1 MKINKSARISL
12 AITTGVLTIAL
23 SSMLFMGAFF
33 VNDRLEPALKRPGS
47 TKIDRALKSEDDY
60 AKRDALYAKWSKLE
74 ERELT
79 IFEKAFLG
87 LLQGSV
93 FLLAIA
99 VLPFGFALI
108 FKIAPSKDLFYRG
121 IQSRKFSLDKQ
132 MLAEAE
138 NPGIYKFHR
147 VDDEYFIF
155 SKPKLRRKLIR
166 TFVIWTLITTVA
178 FVGLYDPNT
187 VEILGLPV
195 AALLITLVLFLR
207 MVLPAPRLV
216 FNRLKGQVS
225 LKGNIVNPG
234 FTASFDKIDPSM
246 MYGELMAIA
255 HPKLAYGILAF
266 GAYDQSTWSFYTQYM
281 DKNRPLPLGS
291 ALDDYRE
298 KDFERRKQIGYKAPL
313 YPSAMYICDANSGH
327 VNGTADFKKEIK
339 SFKLKIEDAHSKVL
353 NYMEKDGNI
362 IMEPYKLCFLGL
374 YRDFMVF
381 KFMDAPDYEDLQV
394 FNSENEIKGCYLIHK
409 KTMRVEEY

>member
-1 MKINKSARISL
+1 MKISKPARISL

-47 TKIDRALKSEDDY
+47 TKIDRALKNENDY
-60 AKRDALYAKWSKLE
+60 ARRDALYAKWSKLE

-93 FLLAIA
+93 FILAIA
-99 VLPFGFALI
+99 VLLFGFALI

-121 IQSRKFSLDKQ
+121 IHSRKFRLDKQ

-147 VDDEYFIF
+147 VDDECFVF
-155 SKPKLRRKLIR
+155 SKPKLRKKLIR
-166 TFVIWTLITTVA
+166 TFVIWTIITTVA
-178 FVGLYDPNT
+178 FVALYDPNT

-195 AALLITLVLFLR
+195 AALLITLAIFLR

-234 FTASFDKIDPSM
+234 FTANFDKIAPSM

-266 GAYDQSTWSFYTQYM
+266 GAYDQRTWSFYTQYM

-291 ALDDYRE
+291 ALDEYRE
-298 KDFERRKQIGYKAPL
+298 KDFERRRRIGYKAPL
-313 YPSAMYICDANSGH
+313 YPSAMCICDANSGH
-327 VNGTADFKKEIK
+327 VNGTLDFKSEIK
-339 SFKLKIEDAHSKVL
+339 TFKLKIEDAHRKVL
-353 NYMEKDGNI
+353 NFMEKDGNI

-374 YRDFMVF
+374 YRDYMVF
-381 KFMDAPDYEDLQV
+381 KFMNEPNYDDLQV
-394 FNSENEIKGCYLIHK
+394 FENKSDLTGCYLIHK
-409 KTMRVEEY
+409 KTLKIETP

>member
-1 MKINKSARISL
+1 MKLNKSARISL
-12 AITTGVLTIAL
+12 AIITGVLTIVL

-47 TKIDRALKSEDDY
+47 TKIDRALKNEDDY

-79 IFEKAFLG
+79 LFEKAFLG

-93 FLLAIA
+93 FILAIA

-121 IQSRKFSLDKQ
+121 IQSRKFRLDKQ

-195 AALLITLVLFLR
+195 AALLITLAIFLR

-234 FTASFDKIDPSM
+234 FTANFDKIDPSM

-255 HPKLAYGILAF
+255 HPILAYGILAF

-281 DKNRPLPLGS
+281 DKNRPLPLGT

-298 KDFERRKQIGYKAPL
+298 KDFERRKRIGYKAPV

-339 SFKLKIEDAHSKVL
+339 SFKLKIEDAHRKVL

-381 KFMDAPDYEDLQV
+381 KFMDVPNYDDLQV
-394 FNSENEIKGCYLIHK
+394 FNDKNEIKGCHLIHK
-409 KTMRVEEY
+409 KIKKVEEY

>member
-1 MKINKSARISL
+1 MKISKSAQISL

-33 VNDRLEPALKRPGS
+33 VNDRLEPALKRPGNA
-47 TKIDRALKSEDDY
+47 KISRMIDNEENVEIRRVLR
-60 AKRDALYAKWSKLE
+60 AKRSKLE

-99 VLPFGFALI
+99 VLPLGFALI

-121 IQSRKFSLDKQ
+121 IQSRKFRLDKQ

-195 AALLITLVLFLR
+195 AALLITLAIFLR
-207 MVLPAPRLV
+207 MVLR
-216 FNRLKGQVS
+216 
-225 LKGNIVNPG
+225 
-234 FTASFDKIDPSM
+234 
-246 MYGELMAIA
+246 
-255 HPKLAYGILAF
+255 
-266 GAYDQSTWSFYTQYM
+266 
-281 DKNRPLPLGS
+281 
-291 ALDDYRE
+291 
-298 KDFERRKQIGYKAPL
+298 
-313 YPSAMYICDANSGH
+313 
-327 VNGTADFKKEIK
+327 
-339 SFKLKIEDAHSKVL
+339 
-353 NYMEKDGNI
+353 
-362 IMEPYKLCFLGL
+362 
-374 YRDFMVF
+374 
-381 KFMDAPDYEDLQV
+381 
-394 FNSENEIKGCYLIHK
+394 SEEH
-409 KTMRVEEY
+409 TSE